1 MAIGVV
7 SLILIFV
14 WQRFNLKIPGSLV
27 ALVVAT
33 LIVQIFQLPVKTIGS
48 KFGNV
53 PNTFPAPSF
62 PHLSWA
68 VITKM
73 FSPAFTIAI
82 LAAIES
88 LLSAVVADGMMG
100 TRHRSNMELVAQGIG
115 NIISPIF
122 SGIPVTGAIA
132 RTATNI
138 KNGGKTPIT
147 GIIHSI
153 VLILIM
159 LFFAPYASLIPLSA
173 LAAILIY
180 IAYKMSEWQSFVK
193 TFKAPLSDRVILINT
208 FLLTVFVDLT
218 VAIEVGLVFAALSF
232 IKKMSD
238 VTEARLLTESMRAAE
253 EGNDSGEIASKEI
266 PKGVEIFEV
275 YGAQVV

>member
-1 MAIGVV
+1 MYFQNFDSYNVSAMAIGVV

-27 ALVVAT
+27 ALVIAT
-33 LIVQIFQLPVKTIGS
+33 LIVQIFQLPVETIGS
-48 KFGNV
+48 KFGSV

-122 SGIPVTGAIA
+122 FGIPVTGAIA
-132 RTATNI
+132 YNVCSKNEVAARTT
-138 KNGGKTPIT
+138 
-147 GIIHSI
+147 
-153 VLILIM
+153 
-159 LFFAPYASLIPLSA
+159 
-173 LAAILIY
+173 
-180 IAYKMSEWQSFVK
+180 
-193 TFKAPLSDRVILINT
+193 
-208 FLLTVFVDLT
+208 
-218 VAIEVGLVFAALSF
+218 
-232 IKKMSD
+232 
-238 VTEARLLTESMRAAE
+238 
-253 EGNDSGEIASKEI
+253 
-266 PKGVEIFEV
+266 
-275 YGAQVV
+275 

>member
-27 ALVVAT
+27 ALVIAT
-33 LIVQIFQLPVKTIGS
+33 LIVQIFQLPVETIGS

-62 PHLSWA
+62 PNLSWA

-100 TRHRSNMELVAQGIG
+100 TRYRSNMELVAQGLG

-132 RTATNI
+132 HNVCACRR
-138 KNGGKTPIT
+138 P
-147 GIIHSI
+147 
-153 VLILIM
+153 
-159 LFFAPYASLIPLSA
+159 
-173 LAAILIY
+173 
-180 IAYKMSEWQSFVK
+180 
-193 TFKAPLSDRVILINT
+193 R
-208 FLLTVFVDLT
+208 FL
-218 VAIEVGLVFAALSF
+218 
-232 IKKMSD
+232 
-238 VTEARLLTESMRAAE
+238 
-253 EGNDSGEIASKEI
+253 
-266 PKGVEIFEV
+266 
-275 YGAQVV
+275 